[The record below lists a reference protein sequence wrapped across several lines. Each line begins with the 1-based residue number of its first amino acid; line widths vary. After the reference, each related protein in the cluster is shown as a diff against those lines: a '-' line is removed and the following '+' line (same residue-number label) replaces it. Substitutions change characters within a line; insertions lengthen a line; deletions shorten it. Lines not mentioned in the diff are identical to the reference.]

1 MQDTLKAFLKA
12 IRLIYKKNMY
22 IQPVTSHTSD
32 IRPQSTGQETG
43 QICHFW
49 TPPPR
54 KKPV

>member
-12 IRLIYKKNMY
+12 IRRIYKKNMY

-49 TPPPR
+49 TPPPA